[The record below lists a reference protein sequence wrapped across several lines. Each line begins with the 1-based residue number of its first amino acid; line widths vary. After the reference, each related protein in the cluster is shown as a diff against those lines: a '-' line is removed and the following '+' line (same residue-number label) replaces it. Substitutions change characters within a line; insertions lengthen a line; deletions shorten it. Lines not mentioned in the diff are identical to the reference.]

1 MTWDEE
7 TAGAPSRV
15 LEGAFSKDDFDETR
29 LRSAPLALA
38 AMPGGTLVGTL
49 IHGVMERVAFDAID
63 LAGEVDGAVRHEQ
76 AYFNVDLGA
85 RENVVRGLCAAIES
99 PLDQAPGLRLRDVAR
114 WDRLDELGF
123 ELPLVGGDDANVQRE
138 DDLHVTDI
146 ATLLIE
152 HLDQGDPVYAYAE
165 RLRDPALG
173 HNPLR
178 GYLTGS
184 LDLVMRLPGDR
195 FVLADYKTNRLGTAD
210 ETLTAWNYRP
220 AAVGGRW
227 PRPTTRSRRCST
239 RSPCTGTCAGASPA
253 TTLPATSVASSICSC
268 GA

>member
-85 RENVVRGLCAAIES
+85 RENVVGVSARPSSRLWTRHQGCGCATW
-99 PLDQAPGLRLRDVAR
+99 PG
-114 WDRLDELGF
+114 
-123 ELPLVGGDDANVQRE
+123 
-138 DDLHVTDI
+138 
-146 ATLLIE
+146 
-152 HLDQGDPVYAYAE
+152 
-165 RLRDPALG
+165 
-173 HNPLR
+173 
-178 GYLTGS
+178 
-184 LDLVMRLPGDR
+184 
-195 FVLADYKTNRLGTAD
+195 GTASMN
-210 ETLTAWNYRP
+210 L
-220 AAVGGRW
+220 
-227 PRPTTRSRRCST
+227 
-239 RSPCTGTCAGASPA
+239 
-253 TTLPATSVASSICSC
+253 ASSSPW
-268 GA
+268 